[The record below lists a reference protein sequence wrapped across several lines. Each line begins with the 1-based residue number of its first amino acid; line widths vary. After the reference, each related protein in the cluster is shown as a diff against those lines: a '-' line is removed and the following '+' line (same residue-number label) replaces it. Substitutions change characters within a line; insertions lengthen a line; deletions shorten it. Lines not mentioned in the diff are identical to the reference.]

1 MINFADD
8 GRIQSCEKRND
19 KDGKWWVINQD
30 TYYPRDRYTEDEAK
44 ADYSSPESI
53 MERAN
58 DRYSTW
64 CD

>member
-1 MINFADD
+1 MISFADN
-8 GRIQSCEKRND
+8 GKIWSCEKHDD

-30 TYYPRDRYTEDEAK
+30 TYYPRDRYSKEEAE

-53 MERAN
+53 MARA
-58 DRYSTW
+58 DATYRAW